1 VHRQSLHEAK
11 VLLKHCQHTGG
22 SFGRAGSVP
31 TAGSGK
37 SLVPNSVPL
46 TANMKWRVAEWED
59 KLRSRAKIILE
70 TISIIIFVRKRS
82 ALDFFILNIAQIFI
96 FCGIE

>member
-1 VHRQSLHEAK
+1 
-11 VLLKHCQHTGG
+11 
-22 SFGRAGSVP
+22 
-31 TAGSGK
+31 
-37 SLVPNSVPL
+37 
-46 TANMKWRVAEWED
+46 MKWRVAEWED